1 MILNKKYC
9 NYYLKKNGKVKY
21 LPNELNK
28 YLCIIKKIINID
40 YVRFPFI
47 YSKNEDE
54 FIKKLLI
61 LQYCKK
67 FNLKYFRIPK
77 IKIRRDFMIIFNDD
91 IQGNKDTVINLLFLQ
106 YITDKNKDAENFFY
120 GNIKRYLITSFMIY
134 KLKQQLTSN
143 KNLLILIFFEIFI
156 KEIEYELI
164 EKYNKN
170 SNDFANYNELYL
182 FLKKTGYVDIYY
194 NKYANNMIK
203 NYKKFYK
210 KLISFKELTKFKLK
224 KYKEIKNFKDIDLIK
239 LINNYISDKF
249 NKTYIKNK
257 FIEIVEKYNI

>member
-21 LPNELNK
+21 LPYEFNK
-28 YLCIIKKIINID
+28 YLCITKKIINSDFI
-40 YVRFPFI
+40 RFPYI

-61 LQYCKK
+61 LEYSKK
-67 FNLKYFRIPK
+67 FNLKYFIISK
-77 IKIRRDFMIIFNDD
+77 NLIFIFNDD
-91 IQGNKDTVINLLFLQ
+91 IKGNKDYAINILFLK
-106 YITDKNKDAENFFY
+106 YITNKNKDAEKFFY
-120 GNIKRYLITSFMIY
+120 GNIKKLLITSFMIN
-134 KLKQQLTSN
+134 KLIKQSISN
-143 KNLLILIFFEIFI
+143 DKLLINIFFEIFI
-156 KEIEYELI
+156 KEIKYELI

-170 SNDFANYNELYL
+170 MNDFANFNELYL

-224 KYKEIKNFKDIDLIK
+224 KSKEIKNFKDIDLMKI
-239 LINNYISDKF
+239 INNIANNYAPNKF